1 MTEKKSITLSPVSDL
16 WPSDSSL
23 IQRTLSLPGPVV
35 VTKNPCMWP
44 GDFRR
49 LTAVANKQLKE
60 CMRDVI
66 VFPMKGERPHPNEI
80 SGSDLDGD
88 QYWVYW
94 GDRLTIKEQAEPL
107 AYGSAEKAKVSAID
121 QTMIVEHIVKTFGAG
136 GVVGMIANTHTVAAD
151 RCSKENHSFA
161 PDCKKLAEL
170 FSIAID
176 APKTGKTVDKEEL
189 RPYQRKYCSKWP
201 QFMMKLDE
209 PTYESQSILE
219 KLFLYGKEQY
229 FKFNETPQADVY
241 SPNVPPKKGQPGKVV
256 KDESFQRWLERNPF
270 EEVGKVKKP
279 EGDRPPTA
287 T

>member
-1 MTEKKSITLSPVSDL
+1 
-16 WPSDSSL
+16 
-23 IQRTLSLPGPVV
+23 
-35 VTKNPCMWP
+35 MWP

-66 VFPMKGERPHPNEI
+66 VFPMNGPRPHPNEI

-94 GDRLTIKEQAEPL
+94 GNRLTIKEQAEPL
-107 AYGSAEKAKVSAID
+107 AYGSAEKAKVSEID
-121 QTMIVEHIVKTFGAG
+121 QKMIVEHIVETFGAG

-151 RCSKENHSFA
+151 RCHNENHSFA

-176 APKTGKTVDKEEL
+176 APKTGKTVDKKVL
-189 RPYQRKYCSKWP
+189 RPFQSKYCSSWP
-201 QFMMKLDE
+201 QFMMKLDAR
-209 PTYESQSILE
+209 TYESQSILE

-229 FKFNETPQADVY
+229 FTCNETPQVDVY
-241 SPNVPPKKGQPGKVV
+241 SPNVPSKKGQPGKIVQDDNF
-256 KDESFQRWLERNPF
+256 KRWLEGKTS
-270 EEVGKVKKP
+270 EEIGRDSPQPATP
-279 EGDRPPTA
+279 EGAAKVPAVRKKSAAAAKKTA
-287 T
+287 EKVAEPATEAKTDSP